1 MTTTSETS
9 AAQRVPSVERLNRPF
24 IDGQFV
30 DATSDATFERVS
42 PVTGERLP
50 DIAAA
55 SSADVDLAVRS
66 ARRAFEEGD
75 WHRRS
80 PRERKQVLKALAQ
93 AMLDNKQELGALQTI
108 DMGKPMKF
116 SVWEVEYSAS
126 VIEWFAEAVD
136 HLYGEIAPTGSAL
149 YGTLTREPV
158 GVAAAITPW
167 NFPLLMPT
175 AKLGPALASGNSVV
189 LKPAEQSPL
198 AALRLAEIAFEA
210 GLPAGVLNV
219 VTGLGEV
226 AGKALGEHFDVDALG
241 FTGSTNVGRLMLKYS
256 AETNMKKVS
265 LELGGKSPSLVL
277 ADAGDIDRVASMT
290 AESIFGNAG
299 QMCDASS
306 RLIVHESVAEEIVE
320 RLARHS
326 ANWQPGD
333 PFDLDTNMGAI
344 VDQTQL
350 DRVLGYIETGQS
362 EGASL
367 AHGGSRVREESGG
380 YFVEPTVFS
389 NVSNDMKIARDEI
402 FGPVASVITFSDE
415 QEGLALANASA
426 YGLAASVWTRD
437 IGKAHRLAR
446 ELRAGTVTV
455 NGDEMFDVTLAHGG
469 YKQSGIGR
477 DYSHHSFDNWTQMKS
492 TIINLAE

>member
-1 MTTTSETS
+1 MTSTTET
-9 AAQRVPSVERLNRPF
+9 AAMQRVPSIDRLTRLY
-24 IDGQFV
+24 IDGKFV
-30 DATSDATFERVS
+30 DAQSNEVFERVS

-50 DIAAA
+50 DISAA
-55 SSADVDLAVRS
+55 SVADVDAAVRS

-75 WHRRS
+75 WHRRT
-80 PRERKQVLKALAQ
+80 PRQRKQVLKAFAQ

-116 SVWEVEYSAS
+116 SVWEVEYSAL
-126 VIEWFAEAVD
+126 VIEWYAEAVD
-136 HLYGEIAPTGSAL
+136 HLYGEVAPMGSAAHA
-149 YGTLTREPV
+149 TLTREPV

-167 NFPLLMPT
+167 NFPVLMPT

-198 AALRLAEIAFEA
+198 AALRLAELASEA
-210 GLPAGVLNV
+210 GLPPGVLNV
-219 VTGLGEV
+219 VPGLGEV
-226 AGKALGEHFDVDALG
+226 AGRALGEHMDVDALG
-241 FTGSTNVGRLMLKYS
+241 FTGSTHVGRLMLKYAADS
-256 AETNMKKVS
+256 NLKKVS

-306 RLIVHESVAEEIVE
+306 RLIVHESVAEEVVE
-320 RLARHS
+320 RLATHS
-326 ANWQPGD
+326 ADWQPGD
-333 PFDLDTNMGAI
+333 PFDPETNMGAI
-344 VDQTQL
+344 VDRTQL
-350 DRVLGYIETGQS
+350 GRVLGYIDAGKS
-362 EGASL
+362 EGATLS
-367 AHGGSRVREESGG
+367 HGGSQVRTDSGG

-389 NVSNDMKIARDEI
+389 GVSNDMKIAREEI
-402 FGPVASVITFSDE
+402 FGPVASVITFRDE
-415 QEGLALANASA
+415 EEGLRLANASA

-437 IGKAHRLAR
+437 IGKAHRMAR

-477 DYSHHSFDNWTQMKS
+477 DYSHYAFDNWTQLK
-492 TIINLAE
+492 TTLINLAE